1 MNSEHGAI
9 SGSGTDAAEDKYF
22 YNEEHGLPVIMHL
35 FDQHFGKKILEVGAG
50 TGAVAKYLVDSG
62 LSVTAV
68 EPEESL
74 ARRIRNLIPQSDN
87 FRLVEGDSQTAYAQF
102 MTEGQKFDA
111 IIYVSV
117 LEHIFDDQGEFKS
130 AEASLNVGGKLLIF
144 VPALEFLFARIDAET
159 GHFRRYTK
167 SRLAHLTAEAGLK
180 IVSLKYFETV
190 GIIPYLVIYKLLRRR
205 DITKSSTGVYN
216 NLVLP
221 LSMIFYRLSRGR
233 LLGKNLVLVAQ
244 KT

>member
-1 MNSEHGAI
+1 MSFKNSAI
-9 SGSGTDAAEDKYF
+9 SGNSTETAEVKYF

-50 TGAVAKYLVDSG
+50 TGAVSKYLVDRG

-68 EPEESL
+68 EPEGSL
-74 ARRIRNLIPQSDN
+74 AEQIRGLIPQVDN
-87 FRLVEGDSQTAYAQF
+87 FRLVKGDSQTAYAQF
-102 MTEGQKFDA
+102 MTEGRKFDA
-111 IIYVSV
+111 ILYVSV

-130 AEASLNVGGKLLIF
+130 AEASLNIGGKLLIF

-167 SRLAHLTAEAGLK
+167 NRLERLTAEAGLK

-190 GIIPYLVIYKLLRRR
+190 GIIPYLIIYKLLRKR
-205 DITKSSTGVYN
+205 DITKSSTDLYN
-216 NLVLP
+216 NFVLP
-221 LSMIFYRLSRGR
+221 LSMLIYRLSRGR

>member
-1 MNSEHGAI
+1 MSFKNSAN
-9 SGSGTDAAEDKYF
+9 SGNSTEAAKDKYF

-35 FDQHFGKKILEVGAG
+35 FDKHFGKKILEVGAG
-50 TGAVAKYLVDSG
+50 TGAVAKYLVDRG

-74 ARRIRNLIPQSDN
+74 AKRIRNLIPQADN

-102 MTEGQKFDA
+102 FAEGQKFDA
-111 IIYVSV
+111 ILYVSV
-117 LEHIFDDQGEFKS
+117 LEHIFDDQGEFKK

-167 SRLAHLTAEAGLK
+167 SRLARLTAEAGLK
-180 IVSLKYFETV
+180 IVYLKYFETV
-190 GIIPYLVIYKLLRRR
+190 GIIPYLIIYKLLRRR
-205 DITKSSTGVYN
+205 DITKSSTGIYN

-221 LSMIFYRLSRGR
+221 LSMIVYRLSRGR